1 MRPPPWRVG
10 ELARHTGLSVRTL
23 HHYDGIGLLQPSL
36 RTAAGYRLYA
46 AGDISRLQQIV
57 SLRQLGLSLTEV
69 GETLRRPDHSS
80 LRIVELQLAR
90 LRQEIERRQGL
101 ERRLQAIAARFR
113 AAEEVSVAELTQ
125 TIEAMTMF
133 DKYYTPEQLQEL
145 AARRA
150 QLGDAHVQEV
160 EAEWPRLITAVRA
173 EMDRGAD
180 PASEPVQKL
189 ARRWMEL
196 VREFTGGN
204 PGIASSLRT
213 LYREEPKVAADRGFD
228 PAILDFINRAAAA
241 AKDGGPATQS

>member
-10 ELARHTGLSVRTL
+10 ELARHTGLSVRAL

-46 AGDISRLQQIV
+46 AGDIARLQQIV
-57 SLRQLGLSLTEV
+57 SLRQLGLSLAEV

-80 LRIVELQLAR
+80 LRIVELHLDR

-101 ERRLQAIAARFR
+101 HRRLLAIAARLR

-125 TIEAMTMF
+125 TIEVMTMF

-145 AARRA
+145 ADRRA
-150 QLGDAHVQEV
+150 QLGDDHIKEV
-160 EAEWPRLITAVRA
+160 EAEWPRLIAAVRA
-173 EMDRGAD
+173 EMERGAD

-204 PGIASSLRT
+204 PGLESSARKLFS
-213 LYREEPKVAADRGFD
+213 EEPKVAADRGLD
-228 PAILDFINRAAAA
+228 PAIFAFIQRATA
-241 AKDGGPATQS
+241 AKGGPAAQS

>member
-46 AGDISRLQQIV
+46 AGDIARLQQIV
-57 SLRQLGLSLTEV
+57 SLRQLGLSLAEV
-69 GETLRRPDHSS
+69 GETLRRPDQTS
-80 LRIVELQLAR
+80 LRTVELHLER
-90 LRQEIERRQGL
+90 LREEIERRQTL
-101 ERRLQAIAARFR
+101 HRRLQAIAARLR

-125 TIEAMTMF
+125 TIEVMTMF
-133 DKYYTPEQLQEL
+133 DKHYTPEQLQEL
-145 AARRA
+145 ADRRA
-150 QLGDAHVQEV
+150 QLGDDHIHEV
-160 EAEWPRLITAVRA
+160 EAEWPRLIAAVRA
-173 EMDRGAD
+173 EMERGAD

-204 PGIASSLRT
+204 PGIESSASKLF
-213 LYREEPKVAADRGFD
+213 REEPKVAADRGLD
-228 PAILDFINRAAAA
+228 PAIFDFIRRAAAA
-241 AKDGGPATQS
+241 AKGGPAPHG